1 MLFWGIAGL
10 LTFICVI
17 LVIWPLLR
25 QKKVPETNVDYN
37 LKVYKDQLSE
47 VDKDFQLGRV
57 DSKELDAIKTE
68 IQRRILTENVE
79 VNQQNQSKKFTST
92 TYVIFTLV
100 ASFLIPSAAIGIY
113 ANFGSPGHPDV
124 PLSKR
129 ADLPTPKTVE
139 KTPSQEKEP
148 NEQQAGIDNMITN
161 LQEKLKVNPEDLQ
174 NWELLGRTLLIRKQ
188 YEAASDSLRQG
199 VSIFPSSL
207 ELRATY
213 AEALVLAAQ
222 GRISREALKQF
233 KLVSKSIPKDPR
245 VRYYLGL
252 ADYQQEKIE
261 LALQKW
267 TTLLDETPQNA
278 PWRKMLTSR
287 IDQATK
293 VLGIKTSEPKQKLAA
308 NQKSTAPSVN
318 PANPSILKKGFQG
331 PTSEDIRAAQ
341 TLSKND
347 RQEMI
352 NNMVEGLA
360 AKLKDNP
367 NDLNGWLRL
376 SRSYKVLGK
385 LEKSKQAL
393 IMAANLAPTRIDI
406 QLELAR
412 VLFPEGLPNV
422 SATAEFKVAVE
433 RIRRQAP
440 EHPEALYFG
449 GLLAKTEGD
458 NSSARKLWAKL
469 LKKMDPNAPARSIIK
484 NQLKDLE

>member
-10 LTFICVI
+10 LTLICVI

-25 QKKVPETNVDYN
+25 QKKVLETKVDYN

-47 VDKDFQLGRV
+47 IDRDFQLGRV

-79 VNQQNQSKKFTST
+79 VNQQNQSKKLAPT

-100 ASFLIPSAAIGIY
+100 ASFFIPSAAIGIY
-113 ANFGSPGHPDV
+113 ANLGSPGYPDV

-129 ADLPTPKTVE
+129 ADLPTSKTVE
-139 KTPSQEKEP
+139 KTTSQEKEP
-148 NEQQAGIDNMITN
+148 NEQHAGIDNMITN
-161 LQEKLKVNPEDLQ
+161 LQEELKVNPRDLQ
-174 NWELLGRTLLIRKQ
+174 NWELLGRTLFIRKQ
-188 YEAASDSLRQG
+188 YEAASDSLRQA
-199 VSIFPSSL
+199 VTIFPSSL

-213 AEALVLAAQ
+213 AEALVLAAR

-267 TTLLDETPQNA
+267 TTLLHETPQDA

-293 VLGIKTSEPKQKLAA
+293 DLGIKTSGPKQKLAA
-308 NQKSTAPSVN
+308 NQKSTAPILN
-318 PANPSILKKGFQG
+318 TTKPSILNEGFQG
-331 PTSEDIRAAQ
+331 PTSEDIRAAH

-360 AKLKDNP
+360 TKLKDNP

-393 IMAANLAPTRIDI
+393 TMAANLAPTRIDL

-412 VLFPEGLPNV
+412 VLFPEVSPNT
-422 SATAEFKVAVE
+422 STTAEFKVIVE

-458 NSSARKLWAKL
+458 NSSAKKLWGKL
-469 LKKMDPNAPARSIIK
+469 LEKMGPNAPAKSIIE

>member
-10 LTFICVI
+10 LTLICVI

-25 QKKVPETNVDYN
+25 QQEVLETNVDYN
-37 LKVYKDQLSE
+37 LKVYTDQLSE

-79 VNQQNQSKKFTST
+79 ANQQKQSKQLTPT
-92 TYVIFTLV
+92 TYVIFTLI

-113 ANFGSPGHPDV
+113 ANFGSPGNPDV

-139 KTPSQEKEP
+139 KTTSEEKKP
-148 NEQQAGIDNMITN
+148 NEQHAGIDNMITN
-161 LQEKLKVNPEDLQ
+161 LQEKLKVNPKDLQ
-174 NWELLGRTLLIRKQ
+174 NWELLGRKQ
-188 YEAASDSLRQG
+188 YEAASNSLRQA

-233 KLVSKSIPKDPR
+233 KLVSKSIPEDPR

-252 ADYQQEKIE
+252 ADYQQKKIE

-293 VLGIKTSEPKQKLAA
+293 DLGIKTSKPTQKLASK
-308 NQKSTAPSVN
+308 QKSTASSVN
-318 PANPSILKKGFQG
+318 AAKPSILKEGFQG

-360 AKLKDNP
+360 AKLKNNP
-367 NDLNGWLRL
+367 DDLDGWLRL

-393 IMAANLAPTRIDI
+393 KRAANLAPTRIDL

-412 VLFPEGLPNV
+412 VLLPEGSPNAN
-422 SATAEFKVAVE
+422 ATAEFKVVVE
-433 RIRRQAP
+433 RIRREAP
-440 EHPEALYFG
+440 EHPEALYFA
-449 GLLAKTEGD
+449 GLLAKAEGD
-458 NSSARKLWAKL
+458 NSSARKLWGKL
-469 LKKMDPNAPARSIIK
+469 LEKMGPNAPARSMIK

>member
-10 LTFICVI
+10 LTLICVI

-25 QKKVPETNVDYN
+25 QKEVLETNVDYN

-139 KTPSQEKEP
+139 KTTSQEKEP

-367 NDLNGWLRL
+367 NNLNGWLRL
-376 SRSYKVLGK
+376 SQSYKVLGK

>member
-10 LTFICVI
+10 LTLICVI

-25 QKKVPETNVDYN
+25 QKEVLETNVDYN

-47 VDKDFQLGRV
+47 VDKDFQIGRV

-79 VNQQNQSKKFTST
+79 ANQQKQSKQLTPT

-113 ANFGSPGHPDV
+113 ANYGSPGHPDA

-129 ADLPTPKTVE
+129 ANLPTPKKVE
-139 KTPSQEKEP
+139 NTTSQEKRP
-148 NEQQAGIDNMITN
+148 NEQHAEIDNMITS
-161 LQEKLKVNPEDLQ
+161 LQEKLKVNPKDLQ

-188 YEAASDSLRQG
+188 YKAASDSLRQA

-252 ADYQQEKIE
+252 ADYQRDKIE

-278 PWRKMLTSR
+278 PWRQNVNVTHRPS
-287 IDQATK
+287 
-293 VLGIKTSEPKQKLAA
+293 
-308 NQKSTAPSVN
+308 NQ
-318 PANPSILKKGFQG
+318 
-331 PTSEDIRAAQ
+331 R
-341 TLSKND
+341 
-347 RQEMI
+347 
-352 NNMVEGLA
+352 
-360 AKLKDNP
+360 
-367 NDLNGWLRL
+367 LR
-376 SRSYKVLGK
+376 
-385 LEKSKQAL
+385 
-393 IMAANLAPTRIDI
+393 
-406 QLELAR
+406 
-412 VLFPEGLPNV
+412 
-422 SATAEFKVAVE
+422 
-433 RIRRQAP
+433 
-440 EHPEALYFG
+440 H
-449 GLLAKTEGD
+449 
-458 NSSARKLWAKL
+458 
-469 LKKMDPNAPARSIIK
+469 
-484 NQLKDLE
+484 

>member
-10 LTFICVI
+10 LTLICVI

-25 QKKVPETNVDYN
+25 QKKVLETNVDYN

-47 VDKDFQLGRV
+47 VDKDFQIGRV

-79 VNQQNQSKKFTST
+79 ANQQKQSKQLTPT
-92 TYVIFTLV
+92 TYVIFTLI
-100 ASFLIPSAAIGIY
+100 ASFLIPSATIGIY
-113 ANFGSPGHPDV
+113 ANYGSPGHPDA

-129 ADLPTPKTVE
+129 ADLPTPKTVV
-139 KTPSQEKEP
+139 KTTSQEKKP
-148 NEQQAGIDNMITN
+148 NEQHVGIDNMITN
-161 LQEKLKVNPEDLQ
+161 LQEKLKVNPKELE

-188 YEAASDSLRQG
+188 YAAASDSLRQA

-207 ELRATY
+207 ELRAIY

-233 KLVSKSIPKDPR
+233 KLVSKSSPEDPR

-252 ADYQQEKIE
+252 ADYQQDKIE

-267 TTLLDETPQNA
+267 TTLLEETPQNA

-293 VLGIKTSEPKQKLAA
+293 DLGIKTSEPMQKLAA
-308 NQKSTAPSVN
+308 NQKSTASSVN
-318 PANPSILKKGFQG
+318 TAKSSILKEGFQG
-331 PTSEDIRAAQ
+331 PTSDDIRAAQ
-341 TLSKND
+341 ALSKND

-352 NNMVEGLA
+352 NNMVNGLA

-385 LEKSKQAL
+385 PQKSKQAL
-393 IMAANLAPTRIDI
+393 IMASNLAPTRIDL

-412 VLFPEGLPNV
+412 VLSPDASPDV
-422 SATAEFKVAVE
+422 SATAEFKVVVE

-449 GLLAKTEGD
+449 GLLAKAEGD
-458 NSSARKLWAKL
+458 NSSARKLWGKL
-469 LKKMDPNAPARSIIK
+469 LEKMGPNAPARSIIK

>member
-10 LTFICVI
+10 LTLICVI
-17 LVIWPLLR
+17 LVIWPLLK
-25 QKKVPETNVDYN
+25 QKEVRETNVDYN
-37 LKVYKDQLSE
+37 LKVYTDQLSE

-57 DSKELDAIKTE
+57 DPQELDAIKTE

-79 VNQQNQSKKFTST
+79 ANQRKQSKQLTPS

-100 ASFLIPSAAIGIY
+100 ASFLIPSATIGIY
-113 ANFGSPGHPDV
+113 ANFGSPGHLDV

-139 KTPSQEKEP
+139 KTTSQGKKP
-148 NEQQAGIDNMITN
+148 NEQHAGIDNMIAN
-161 LQEKLKVNPEDLQ
+161 LQEKLKVNPKDLQ

-188 YEAASDSLRQG
+188 YEAASDSLRQA

-308 NQKSTAPSVN
+308 NQKSTAPNVN
-318 PANPSILKKGFQG
+318 TAKPSILKEGFQG

-385 LEKSKQAL
+385 PEKYKQAL

-412 VLFPEGLPNV
+412 VLFPEESPNV
-422 SATAEFKVAVE
+422 SATAEFKVVVE

-469 LKKMDPNAPARSIIK
+469 LEKMGPNAPARSIIK

>member
-10 LTFICVI
+10 LTLICVI

-25 QKKVPETNVDYN
+25 QKKVLETNVDYN

-57 DSKELDAIKTE
+57 DSKELNAIKTE

-79 VNQQNQSKKFTST
+79 VNQQNQSKKFTPT

-100 ASFLIPSAAIGIY
+100 ASFLIPSVTIGIY

-129 ADLPTPKTVE
+129 ADLQTPKTVE
-139 KTPSQEKEP
+139 KITSQGKEP
-148 NEQQAGIDNMITN
+148 NEQHAGIDNMITN
-161 LQEKLKVNPEDLQ
+161 LQEKLKVNPDDLQ

-233 KLVSKSIPKDPR
+233 KIVSKSIPKDPR

-293 VLGIKTSEPKQKLAA
+293 DLGIKTSKPTQKLASK
-308 NQKSTAPSVN
+308 QKSTASSVN
-318 PANPSILKKGFQG
+318 AAKPSILKEGFQG

-360 AKLKDNP
+360 AKLKNNP
-367 NDLNGWLRL
+367 DDLDGWLRL

-393 IMAANLAPTRIDI
+393 KRAANLAPTRIDL

-412 VLFPEGLPNV
+412 VLLPEGSPNAN
-422 SATAEFKVAVE
+422 ATAEFKVVVE
-433 RIRRQAP
+433 RIRREAP
-440 EHPEALYFG
+440 EHPEALYFA
-449 GLLAKTEGD
+449 GLLAKAEGD
-458 NSSARKLWAKL
+458 NSSARKLWGKL
-469 LKKMDPNAPARSIIK
+469 LEKMGPNAPARSMIK

>member
-1 MLFWGIAGL
+1 MFWGIAGF
-10 LTFICVI
+10 LTLICVI
-17 LVIWPLLR
+17 LIIWPLLR
-25 QKKVPETNVDYN
+25 QREVLETNVDYN

-57 DSKELDAIKTE
+57 DSTELDAIKTE
-68 IQRRILTENVE
+68 IQRRMLTENVE
-79 VNQQNQSKKFTST
+79 ANQQNQPKKLAPT
-92 TYVIFTLV
+92 TYIIFTLV
-100 ASFLIPSAAIGIY
+100 ASFLVPSAAIGIY
-113 ANFGSPGHPDV
+113 ANFGSPGHPDI
-124 PLSKR
+124 PLSER
-129 ADLPTPKTVE
+129 ADLPTPKIAAKTTVQ
-139 KTPSQEKEP
+139 KKKP
-148 NEQQAGIDNMITN
+148 NEEHAGIDDMITN
-161 LQEKLKVNPEDLQ
+161 LQAKLEVNPNDLQ

-188 YEAASDSLRQG
+188 YEEASTSLRQA
-199 VSIFPSSL
+199 VSIFPSNL

-261 LALQKW
+261 PALRTW
-267 TTLLDETPQNA
+267 TTLLNETPQNA
-278 PWRKMLTSR
+278 PWRKMLISR
-287 IDQATK
+287 IDRASK
-293 VLGIKTSEPKQKLAA
+293 DLGIKTSEPKQKLAA
-308 NQKSTAPSVN
+308 NQKPKTPSRN
-318 PANPSILKKGFQG
+318 AAKPSILKEGFQG
-331 PTSEDIRAAQ
+331 PTQEDIRAAR

-360 AKLKDNP
+360 EKLKDNP

-385 LEKSKQAL
+385 LEKSREAL
-393 IMAANLAPTRIDI
+393 KTAANLAPTRIDL

-412 VLFPEGLPNV
+412 VLLPEGSANAN
-422 SATAEFKVAVE
+422 ATAEFKVVVE
-433 RIRRQAP
+433 RILLQAP

-458 NSSARKLWAKL
+458 SSAAKKLWGKL
-469 LKKMDPNAPARSIIK
+469 LKKMGPNAPARSIIK
-484 NQLKDLE
+484 NQLKELK